1 MASVIDIIIEAQDRA
16 SNTFRQTSTEAK
28 KMAAIIGAITIG
40 ASAMTPALLGG
51 LGAIASLFGTA
62 GVAAAG
68 FGALA
73 FTTFTKTIE
82 KANDLEQAHLKANA
96 ALIAGDTKGYVKAMA
111 MVQAIMESMS
121 EEERQAVV
129 AINQLKDAWTDMEDK
144 MTPTNLRLIAA
155 STDFLRNTMT
165 RLFPSFQGVGE
176 SFTGMITKMNQSIES
191 GKADKFFEHMNTYA
205 VPMFEKVM
213 ISAGNILNAFGGIM
227 VAFTPLGMQLGDG
240 MVDLT
245 KKFADWAWGLQSNP
259 AFQDFVKM
267 VQESTPVIMSFIGQI
282 VLTLWDLI
290 QGLYPI
296 SLQIVKLTTE
306 FLEWAR
312 ESGALDLVIQAVSTT
327 VQFLIDNMDILAP
340 IIAGV
345 TAGVIAANIAFKAMM
360 IVRTLATG
368 IEILSTMLGLSRV
381 ATAAA
386 ATSQWALNAAMWA
399 NPIGIVIGLIVAL
412 IAVGVLLYQNWDDIT
427 KWCKEMWAVVKE
439 KWNDLKKTVGDAHD
453 KMIEGV
459 KKWWGETKQKWDETV
474 DHAKEKAQEMKDEV
488 VAKYEELKTA
498 AIAKL
503 TEILTDNAQKWEDLK
518 KAASDKVQAMKQD
531 VIDKYNQM
539 KTDAENKLKEIV
551 NDTKRKF
558 DEMVQAAKD
567 KVSDWGKAAGD
578 MLKEFGSGVKNGF
591 IEAKYKVTEG
601 LNGMVDKFTG
611 FFRTFYTSGK
621 GLLSEFVSGI
631 ASGFGDAVNA
641 VSRGMSS
648 IRQYLPFSPAKK
660 GPLSDLD
667 KSGEAFFPTWYNAA
681 LTQVG
686 AMERSMGR
694 AFGGVA
700 NQADVA
706 LAGTGLEAFTGGRT
720 SVTVNHVVKVDGTVG
735 LDSKGVEEF
744 EQRVTQQVVN
754 TSGGGY
760 GGMDYSGLN
769 QSIRKL

>member
-129 AINQLKDAWTDMEDK
+129 AINQLKDAWTDMENK
-144 MTPTNLRLIAA
+144 MTPTNLKLIAA
-155 STDFLRNTMT
+155 STDFLRLTMT
-165 RLFPSFQGVGE
+165 RLFPSMQGVGE
-176 SFTGMITKMNQSIES
+176 SFTGMIAYMNKAIEG

-205 VPMFEKVM
+205 VPMFERVM
-213 ISAGNILNAFGGIM
+213 ISAGNILKGFGGIM
-227 VAFTPLGMQLGDG
+227 VAFAPLGMQLGDG

-259 AFQDFVKM
+259 AFQNFVKM

-412 IAVGVLLYQNWDDIT
+412 IAIGVLLYQNWDTIKAACEDLWKTIVT
-427 KWCKEMWAVVKE
+427 KWDNAKKITIAVYEEMTKAVKQWWA
-439 KWNDLKKTVGDAHD
+439 DT
-453 KMIEGV
+453 
-459 KKWWGETKQKWDETV
+459 KKWWNDMVDSADAKAEEMKQK
-474 DHAKEKAQEMKDEV
+474 V
-488 VAKYEELKTA
+488 VAKYEQLKREAVQKIYDIVIGA
-498 AIAKL
+498 A
-503 TEILTDNAQKWEDLK
+503 EKWEQMKTDT
-518 KAASDKVQAMKQD
+518 SNKVESMKRA

-539 KTDAENKLKEIV
+539 KNDLINKVNDIV
-551 NDTKRKF
+551 NDTKRGF
-558 DEMVQAAKD
+558 SNMVQAVED
-567 KVSDWGKAAGD
+567 KVDSFTRAAKN
-578 MLKEFGSGVKNGF
+578 MMNGF
-591 IEAKYKVTEG
+591 VQGVTNGFMDAKWKVQQG
-601 LNGMVDKFTG
+601 ISDMVNGFTG
-611 FFRTFYTSGK
+611 FFKTFYNSGK
-621 GLLSEFVSGI
+621 GLLSSFVNGI
-631 ASGFGDAVNA
+631 TSGFGDAVSA

-648 IRQYLPFSPAKK
+648 IRKYLPFSPAKK

-667 KSGEAFFPTWYNAA
+667 KSGKAFFPTWYEAA
-681 LTQVG
+681 LTQVS

-720 SVTVNHVVKVDGTVG
+720 SVTVNHVVKVDGTVDVNG
-735 LDSKGVEEF
+735 SDLR
-744 EQRVTQQVVN
+744 EQINESVIQTTTEN
-754 TSGGGY
+754 GFG
-760 GGMDYSGLN
+760 GGMDFSGLN